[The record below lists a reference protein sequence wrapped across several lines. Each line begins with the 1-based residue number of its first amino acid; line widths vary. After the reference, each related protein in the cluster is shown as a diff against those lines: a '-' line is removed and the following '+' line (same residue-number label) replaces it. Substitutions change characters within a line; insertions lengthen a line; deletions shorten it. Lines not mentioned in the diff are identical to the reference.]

1 MDPKNKRDLM
11 LVAGISFLV
20 LVTFLMGLLIGMD
33 IKEKEIRDLRAQN
46 EDLKHR
52 VWILEDNLAEY
63 VKENIQ
69 LRALLN
75 NSTHVLAYVKGVET
89 ENDRLWDLNY
99 RLVNALENAIGPNE
113 TWTVVDRILD
123 EVYGKGSKG

>member
-1 MDPKNKRDLM
+1 M
-11 LVAGISFLV
+11 LVNQKDKQDLRFAAATCFIV
-20 LVTFLMGLLIGMD
+20 LTAFLMGLLIGQD
-33 IKEKEIRDLRAQN
+33 IKEREINNLKAQN
-46 EDLKHR
+46 EDLKR
-52 VWILEDNLAEY
+52 RIWILEDNLAEY

-75 NSTHVLAYVKGVET
+75 NSTHVLAHIKGVEA

-113 TWTVVDRILD
+113 TWTVVDHILD
-123 EVYGKGSKG
+123 EVYK